1 MSKFKSRKF
10 WIAVGTVFS
19 IALAEAL
26 GVSISPEA
34 IAGIVVMAVGY
45 VVAQGNVDKGFVV
58 EQIKV
63 QGDVGRARIEGY
75 AKQLEQE
82 LEKVMAQLEY
92 ASAGPQVVPETTEA
106 E

>member
-34 IAGIVVMAVGY
+34 IAGIVVLATGY
-45 VVAQGNVDKGFVV
+45 LFAQGNVDKGYVQ
-58 EQIKV
+58 ETLKI
-63 QGDVGRARIEGY
+63 QGDIGRARIEQY

-92 ASAGPQVVPETTEA
+92 ASAGPVAVPDEE
-106 E
+106 

>member
-19 IALAEAL
+19 IALAEGL
-26 GVSISPEA
+26 GVSVTPEA
-34 IAGIVVMAVGY
+34 IAGIVVLVTGY
-45 VVAQGNVDKGFVV
+45 LFAQGNVDKGFVV

-63 QGDVGRARIEGY
+63 QGDVGRAQVTQY

-92 ASAGPQVVPETTEA
+92 ASSGPELVPPTEA
-106 E
+106 